1 VESEYER
8 ISVRQDVVEPPQ
20 KASIAATITIIER
33 GGVGYAATGDL
44 TRVGLEEAARR
55 ATE

>member
-1 VESEYER
+1 VESEYDR

-20 KASIAATITIIER
+20 RASVAATITITDR
-33 GGVGYAATGDL
+33 GGVGYAATADL
-44 TRVGLEEAARR
+44 ARAGLEEAAPR